1 MRLKDLINITGI
13 VLAVLLSLSGCQSDL
28 GFHNEGNREVQ
39 LVLCPSDMDV
49 HNVNTKSISQEVN
62 EGTASDYVVNDFW
75 LFEYDDQ
82 NNLLGSP
89 RYYLSSEFQS
99 GQKVSLLMPD
109 ADKEFKIVVVAN
121 THNPDILSSIK
132 FNTLDNLQYS
142 FLEVH
147 SVADL
152 YQISGNSYDLLMN
165 GVVPIYSNTVSV
177 ECELF
182 RNVAKFELKLIN
194 REAAGIDILSVQLKN
209 VPDHMFLIDQI
220 YSEEESFPSLSMS
233 GFVNFEKEDINLES
247 GKESSWIKY
256 YLPRNMRGKNLS
268 TTERDKNI
276 NAPENATY
284 LEVMGVREQVRIIYK
299 FYLGSDNINDFNV
312 IPNNLY
318 RMVIDFADAPDPN
331 DSRVDDGSVVL
342 LEESNSYL
350 INPKQGQVK
359 YTVPIENRI
368 NTYWN
373 SESGRRNANW
383 RNYLVNTEK
392 EWVAEIIW
400 QDVRKTQLKFIDE
413 EGNQTDVYNGFRDG
427 RYFSF
432 VLADDAEAGNVI
444 IGVRRAGDAGNPW
457 TEAEGYMWSWHIWI
471 TDYNPYEEVGPWQDG
486 KYIYELSESNGS
498 LHRYAALDRI
508 EMYRNRYI
516 MDRNLGAKGYAK
528 SDGWKKCRGVMYEYG
543 RKDPFPGYD
552 AKDSD
557 GKVAEDAIYT
567 IDKDGNVT
575 ATSVSFQSFDGVNI
589 YNSVISPLKYY
600 YNPASE
606 GDWTIDNQYR
616 IYSWNDLTKAV
627 QKGKGKSFF
636 DPCPPGWQL
645 PDYKIWGDFDRADKS
660 DWNVNAGDQ
669 GWMIDLSA
677 SSEDDELAYF
687 PASGMRVRTT
697 GAPGSG
703 GAVCA
708 FWSATEEA
716 GLCTRYCYFANSVM
730 YKEQSPGYR
739 AMALPVRC
747 ISSQESK

>member
-1 MRLKDLINITGI
+1 MRLKNHINTSGLF
-13 VLAVLLSLSGCQSDL
+13 LAVLVLLSGCQL
-28 GFHNEGNREVQ
+28 NPGFQIEEAREVQ
-39 LVLCPSDMDV
+39 LVLCPSEMDS
-49 HNVNTKSISQEVN
+49 HDVNTKSVHQDVN
-62 EGTASDYVVNDFW
+62 EGTASDYAVKDFW
-75 LFEYDDQ
+75 LFEYDHM
-82 NNLLGSP
+82 NNLVGSP
-89 RYYLSSEFQS
+89 MYYLSSEFQS

-109 ADKEFKIVVVAN
+109 SDKEFKIIVVAN
-121 THNPDILSSIK
+121 THNPNILSSIK
-132 FNTLDNLQYS
+132 FNTLDNLQHS

-152 YQISGNSYDLLMN
+152 YQTSGNSYDLLMN

-182 RNVAKFELKLIN
+182 RNVAKLELKLIN
-194 REAAGIDILSVQLKN
+194 RETAGIDILSVQLKN

-233 GFVNFEKEDINLES
+233 GFINFEKEDIDLES

-284 LEVMGVREQVRIIYK
+284 LEVMGVREQVRITYK

-318 RMVIDFADAPDPN
+318 RMVIDFADAPDSN

-350 INPKQGQVK
+350 INPMQGQVI

-368 NTYWN
+368 NTYWS
-373 SESGRRNANW
+373 SESGRRNINW

-400 QDVRKTQLKFIDE
+400 QDVKKTQLKFIDE
-413 EGNQTDVYNGFRDG
+413 EGNKTNIYQGFRDG

-444 IGVRRAGDAGNPW
+444 IGVRRAGDSSNPW

-471 TDYNPYEEVGPWQDG
+471 TDYNPYEEVGKWQDG
-486 KYIYELSESNGS
+486 KYIYELSGSNGS
-498 LHRYAALDRI
+498 LHRYASFDRI
-508 EMYRNRYI
+508 GMYKDRYV
-516 MDRNLGAKGYAK
+516 MDRNLGAKGYTK
-528 SDGWKKCRGVMYEYG
+528 SDGWQKAAGVMYEYG
-543 RKDPFPGYD
+543 RKDPFPGSDHIYKGNGQD
-552 AKDSD
+552 AGIAFVS
-557 GKVAEDAIYT
+557 
-567 IDKDGNVT
+567 
-575 ATSVSFQSFDGVNI
+575 SVGMNI
-589 YNSVISPLKYY
+589 YNSVTSPLTYY
-600 YNPASE
+600 TVESE
-606 GDWTIDNQYR
+606 GDWTEEDAYR
-616 IYSWNDLTKAV
+616 IYTWNDLNKEV
-627 QKGKGKSFF
+627 KKGQGKSFF

-645 PDYKIWGDFDRADKS
+645 PVFEIWDDFDTADKS
-660 DWNVNAGDQ
+660 DWSITAGDE

-677 SSEDDELAYF
+677 SAEDEELAYF

-697 GAPGSG
+697 GTYSNYGS
-703 GAVCA
+703 VSA
-708 FWSATEEA
+708 FWSATEES
-716 GLCTRYCYFANSVM
+716 GTSVRYSYFEKGRMLKKQNA
-730 YKEQSPGYR
+730 PYR
-739 AMALPVRC
+739 SMGLPVRC
-747 ISSQESK
+747 VTSQEAK